1 VTQPKE
7 TNPAAAHPL
16 DLRILLVVLAGMYA
30 LMATLSMTF
39 PLLSLIMDRE
49 GVGEH
54 VIGLLGAMPSVG
66 LIVAAGFVG
75 AINRRLGTYRQL
87 LFSGLLGAA
96 MFGVLGLFQYVAVWF
111 VALFLMGCAIDGIF
125 VICEGWVN
133 ALANNHNRGR
143 VIGIYGTVVSL
154 GMMTGPLILTLI
166 GTRGAT
172 PFVVGVVCLLVFV
185 VPITVLR
192 RHVPA
197 FEGEHTGGAFGFL
210 KLAPALVLAVL
221 VFALFESTFSVLF
234 PVYGS
239 RSGLAE
245 TEVTTAMAILFGGY
259 LCWQLPIGLLAEHT
273 NPRVLLVICA
283 AGATAGSLLLEHV
296 VGDGPVFWLTL
307 FVWGGLGAGVYTL
320 ALVEL
325 GQRFTGATLLAGNA
339 AFGIAWGAGGIIGPA
354 STGSL
359 MGSFGP
365 VALPA
370 VFAALFSALA
380 LLGIWRA
387 RQP

>member
-1 VTQPKE
+1 LTHATAPDAP
-7 TNPAAAHPL
+7 PAEPL

-39 PLLSLIMDRE
+39 PLLSLIMERG
-49 GVGEH
+49 GVAEH

-96 MFGVLGLFQYVAVWF
+96 MFGVLGMFQYVPVWF

-143 VIGIYGTVVSL
+143 VIGVYGTVASL
-154 GMMTGPLILTLI
+154 GMMTGPLILTFI
-166 GTRGAT
+166 GTQGAT
-172 PFVVGVVCLLVFV
+172 PFVVGVICLLLFV
-185 VPITVLR
+185 VPITILR

-197 FEGEHTGGAFGFL
+197 FEGEHTGGALGFL

-239 RSGLAE
+239 RNGLAE
-245 TEVTTAMAILFGGY
+245 GEITTAMAILFGGY
-259 LCWQLPIGLLAEHT
+259 LCWQLPIGMLAERT
-273 NPRVLLVICA
+273 NPRLLLVGCA
-283 AGATAGSLLLEHV
+283 AGATVGSLLLEQV
-296 VGDGPVFWLTL
+296 VGDGPAFWLTL

-325 GQRFTGATLLAGNA
+325 GQRFRGATLLAGNA

-354 STGSL
+354 TTGSL

-370 VFAALFSALA
+370 VFATLFGALA
-380 LLGIWRA
+380 ILGVLRA
-387 RQP
+387 RGS

>member
-1 VTQPKE
+1 LTQATDP
-7 TNPAAAHPL
+7 NAPPAEPL

-39 PLLSLIMDRE
+39 PLLSLIMDRS
-49 GVGEH
+49 GVAES

-96 MFGVLGLFQYVAVWF
+96 MFGVLGLFQYVPVWF

-143 VIGIYGTVVSL
+143 VIGIYGTVASL
-154 GMMTGPLILTLI
+154 GMMTGPIILTLI
-166 GTRGAT
+166 GTRGAA
-172 PFVVGVVCLLVFV
+172 PFVVGAICLLLFV
-185 VPITVLR
+185 APITVLR
-192 RHVPA
+192 HHVPA
-197 FEGEHTGGAFGFL
+197 FEGEHTGGALGFL

-239 RSGLAE
+239 RAGLAE
-245 TEVTTAMAILFGGY
+245 AEVTTSMAIFFGGY
-259 LCWQLPIGLLAEHT
+259 LCWQLPIGMLAERV
-273 NPRVLLVICA
+273 NPRLLLVGCA
-283 AGATAGSLLLEHV
+283 AGATAGSLLLEQV
-296 VGDGPVFWLTL
+296 IGDGPAFWLTL

-320 ALVEL
+320 ALIEL
-325 GQRFTGATLLAGNA
+325 GQRFRGATLLAGNA

-354 STGSL
+354 TTGSL

-370 VFAALFSALA
+370 VFATLFAALA
-380 LLGIWRA
+380 LLGVWRA
-387 RQP
+387 RGA

>member
-1 VTQPKE
+1 MTQPNE
-7 TNPAAAHPL
+7 PSPAATHPL

-39 PLLSLIMDRE
+39 PLLSLIMERQ
-49 GVGEH
+49 GIAEH

-66 LIVAAGFVG
+66 LVVAAGFVG

-87 LFSGLLGAA
+87 LFSGLIGAA

-133 ALANNHNRGR
+133 SLANNHNRGR
-143 VIGIYGTVVSL
+143 VIGVYGTVASL
-154 GMMTGPLILTLI
+154 GMMTGPIILTLI
-166 GTRGAT
+166 GTQGAA
-172 PFVVGVVCLLVFV
+172 PFIVGVICLLLFV

-197 FEGEHTGGAFGFL
+197 FEGEHSGGALGFL
-210 KLAPALVLAVL
+210 GLAPALVLAVL

-239 RSGLAE
+239 RNGLAE
-245 TEVTTAMAILFGGY
+245 AEITTAMAVLFGGY
-259 LCWQLPIGLLAEHT
+259 LCWQLPIGMLAERA
-273 NPRVLLVICA
+273 NPRLLLVVCA
-283 AGATAGSLLLEHV
+283 AGAAAGSLLLEFV
-296 VGDGPVFWLTL
+296 IGDGPAFWLIL

-325 GQRFTGATLLAGNA
+325 GQRFRGATLLAGNA

-354 STGSL
+354 TTGSL

-365 VALPA
+365 VALPV
-370 VFAALFSALA
+370 VFATLFASLA
-380 LLGIWRA
+380 LLGVWRA
-387 RQP
+387 RRT

>member
-1 VTQPKE
+1 MV
-7 TNPAAAHPL
+7 HPSHQNASAGTRL

-39 PLLSLIMDRE
+39 PLLSLIMERG
-49 GVGEH
+49 GVDER

-66 LIVAAGFVG
+66 LVVAAGFVG

-96 MFGVLGLFQYVAVWF
+96 MFGVLGLFQYVPVWF

-133 ALANNHNRGR
+133 SLASNHNRGR
-143 VIGIYGTVVSL
+143 VIGIYGTVASL
-154 GMMTGPLILTLI
+154 GLMTGPLILTFI

-172 PFVVGVVCLLVFV
+172 PFVVGVVCLLLFL
-185 VPITVLR
+185 VPITILR

-197 FEGEHTGGAFGFL
+197 FEGEHTGGALGFL

-234 PVYGS
+234 PVYGT
-239 RSGLAE
+239 RAGLAE
-245 TEVTTAMAILFGGY
+245 AEVTTAIAVLFGGY
-259 LCWQLPIGLLAEHT
+259 LCWQLPIGLLAERI
-273 NPRVLLVICA
+273 NARLLLIACA
-283 AGATAGSLLLEHV
+283 GGATVGALLLEHV
-296 VGDGPVFWLTL
+296 IGNGPAFWVTL

-320 ALVEL
+320 ALIEL
-325 GQRFTGATLLAGNA
+325 GQRFRGATLLAGNA
-339 AFGIAWGAGGIIGPA
+339 AFGLAWGAGGIIGPA
-354 STGSL
+354 TTGTL
-359 MGSFGP
+359 MSSFGP

-370 VFAALFSALA
+370 VFATLFAALA
-380 LLGIWRA
+380 ILGVWRA
-387 RQP
+387 RGS